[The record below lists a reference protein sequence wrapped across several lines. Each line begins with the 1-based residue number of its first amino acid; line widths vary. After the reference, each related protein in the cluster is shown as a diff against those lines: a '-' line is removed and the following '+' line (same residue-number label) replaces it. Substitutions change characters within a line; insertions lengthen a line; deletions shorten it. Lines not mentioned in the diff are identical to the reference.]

1 LSNETESYAGST
13 WWALTNDACA
23 YIQNFIARNRR
34 IMNFF
39 AKTTLSDEMVFQTI
53 LGNSRFKDKVRRN
66 LTYIDWSLGAGPPPF
81 QYRDAA
87 CRPDTS
93 EKVLKANDVYGQGE
107 LFFGRKVRDPE
118 VVDQLEQFLQTQPDI
133 ERVTIEQ

>member
-1 LSNETESYAGST
+1 VLVKAGITARRREYKTYFGGLTPYAGST

-34 IMNFF
+34 IMKFF
-39 AKTTLSDEMVFQTI
+39 ANTTLSDEMVFQTI

-66 LTYIDWSLGAGPPPF
+66 LTYTDWSLGGPPPF

-87 CRPDTS
+87 CRPDT
-93 EKVLKANDVYGQGE
+93 V
-107 LFFGRKVRDPE
+107 
-118 VVDQLEQFLQTQPDI
+118 
-133 ERVTIEQ
+133 